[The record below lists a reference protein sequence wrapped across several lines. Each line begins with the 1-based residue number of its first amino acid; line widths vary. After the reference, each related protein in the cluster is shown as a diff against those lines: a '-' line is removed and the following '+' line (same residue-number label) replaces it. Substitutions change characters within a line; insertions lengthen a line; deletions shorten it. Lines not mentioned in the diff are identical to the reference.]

1 MKIPID
7 SEDKATLAS
16 ALFGAIGAALWA
28 HNPGDGL
35 VRSIG
40 AGMLVFVVLLM
51 GIARA
56 MRR

>member
-1 MKIPID
+1 MKIPAD
-7 SEDKATLAS
+7 SQDKAILAA

-28 HNPGDGL
+28 HTPGDSV